1 MEYISFNSLNYI
13 IFLIICVLI
22 YYAVPAKVRWSVLLL
37 ASIAFY
43 FIGGMDKFAIPLSTS
58 AVIWGASYGIHKL
71 MKQAEDEAAEQKLT
85 GKARLAY
92 IQPFK
97 KKCRNFILIPALIIV
112 FGFLFYC
119 KFANMIVSVFQEWTH
134 TGQLTLK
141 LLIPLGI
148 SYYTFSSVGY
158 LLDVYWRKQPFI
170 SNYFKFLLCMC
181 YFPPIVQGPI
191 GRYHKLKEQF
201 DRANY
206 FDYEK
211 ICFGIQLM
219 LYGYF
224 KKLVIADRLALLT
237 TAVLQ
242 NIGEYE
248 GIMLFLALIGSSL
261 QLYMDFSGCMDIVRG
276 TSQIFGIELEKNF
289 NHPFFSRN
297 VAEFWRRWHITLGVW
312 FKDYVYMPIAMSP
325 KLLNNT
331 KKIKEKYG
339 ANTAKVFST
348 AVPLTIVWLLTG
360 IWHGTGMNYVLWG
373 MYYGVI
379 IILSTALAVPYK
391 NLASRL
397 RIDVKSTGFQRFQM
411 VRTFFLFTVGRL
423 ITAPGTLAASIS
435 VIRQMFSSFNPWIFW
450 DGTLY
455 SVGLDFKDYLVI
467 ILGLLFVWKISRMQE
482 QGSVRSLIAQKNIV
496 LRWLIYYVAI
506 FSIIL
511 LGMYGTGYDA
521 RAFAYTQF

>member
-1 MEYISFNSLNYI
+1 MGYISFNSLNYI
-13 IFLIICVLI
+13 IFLTICALF
-22 YYAVPAKVRWSVLLL
+22 YYIVPIKVRWSVLLF

-43 FIGGMDKFAIPLSTS
+43 FLGGIDKLAILLATS
-58 AVIWGASYGIHKL
+58 AVIWGASYAIYKR
-71 MKQAEDEAAEQKLT
+71 MKRAEDEAAAQKLT
-85 GKARLAY
+85 GKSRLAY
-92 IQPFK
+92 IQPVK
-97 KKCRNFILIPALIIV
+97 KKCKNFILIPTLIIV
-112 FGFLFYC
+112 FAVLSYC
-119 KFANMIVSVFQEWTH
+119 KFANIIISVFQQFAR
-134 TGQLTLK
+134 TGK
-141 LLIPLGI
+141 LSLNILVPLGI
-148 SYYTFSSVGY
+148 SYYTFSAVGY

-181 YFPPIVQGPI
+181 YFPHIVQGPI

-201 DRANY
+201 DQAHY
-206 FDYEK
+206 FNYEK

-237 TAVLQ
+237 TEVLQ
-242 NIGEYE
+242 NIEEYE
-248 GIMLFLALIGSSL
+248 GIMLFLALTGSSL

-297 VAEFWRRWHITLGVW
+297 VAEFWRRWHITLGAW

-325 KLLNNT
+325 KLLNCT
-331 KKIKEKYG
+331 KKIREKYG
-339 ANTAKVFST
+339 MNTAKIFNTS
-348 AVPLTIVWLLTG
+348 VPLSIVWLLTG
-360 IWHGTGMNYVLWG
+360 IWHGTGMNYILWG

-391 NLASRL
+391 KLASRL
-397 RIDVKSTGFQRFQM
+397 RIDIQSTGYQRLQM
-411 VRTFFLFTVGRL
+411 MRTFFLFTIGRL
-423 ITAPGTLAASIS
+423 ITAPGTLSAS
-435 VIRQMFSSFNPWIFW
+435 VKTVRQMFSSFNPWIFW

-455 SVGLDFKDYLVI
+455 SVGLDFKDYIVV
-467 ILGLLFVWKISRMQE
+467 ILGLLFVWKISKMQE
-482 QGSVRSLIAQKNIV
+482 HCSVRNWIAQKNIV
-496 LRWLIYYVAI
+496 LRWFIYYAAI

-511 LGMYGTGYDA
+511 FGIYGTGYDA